1 MLASTT
7 ARSFKFTNSDTEFK
21 TYKQPVV
28 KKVFP
33 NMGLTDGG
41 TLLEIS
47 GAWFDQ
53 QLDFGLMPY
62 CKIGSKVVRGQYIS
76 TVRIV
81 CKTPPNDNIV
91 SPQTI
96 YVSLNAV
103 NWVDT
108 GFVFSYYMQPILIGL
123 NPRYGP
129 MQGGTEIMISG

>member
-1 MLASTT
+1 
-7 ARSFKFTNSDTEFK
+7 
-21 TYKQPVV
+21 
-28 KKVFP
+28 
-33 NMGLTDGG
+33 MGLTDGG